1 MKAGRLKI
9 IIGISFMSLMELTVA
24 AEPTREITLKVIMQG
39 LRNDVFVIADGM
51 FTDNMKLVAQG
62 ADGIADHP
70 SIPSGQV
77 RLVAAELGS
86 EMPAFKSLDQ
96 QVHDLSVSIIS
107 AAKLGD
113 RERISQDF
121 QQLING
127 CLACHAPF
135 KERVANILNEP
146 NQ

>member
-1 MKAGRLKI
+1 MKVGKLTI

-24 AEPTREITLKVIMQG
+24 AEPTQEITLKVIMQG

-51 FTDNMKLVAQG
+51 FTDNMKLIAQG
-62 ADGIADHP
+62 AGRIADHP

-86 EMPAFKSLDQ
+86 EMPAFKSFDQ
-96 QVHDLSVSIIS
+96 QVHDLSVSMIS
-107 AAKLGD
+107 AAKLGN
-113 RERISQDF
+113 RARINQDF

-127 CLACHAPF
+127 CLACHALY

>member
-1 MKAGRLKI
+1 MKVGKLTI
-9 IIGISFMSLMELTVA
+9 IIGILFMSLMELTVA
-24 AEPTREITLKVIMQG
+24 AEPTQEITLKVIMQG

-51 FTDNMKLVAQG
+51 FTDNMKLIAQG
-62 ADGIADHP
+62 AGRIADHP

-86 EMPAFKSLDQ
+86 EMPAFKSFDQ
-96 QVHDLSVSIIS
+96 QVHDLSVSMIS
-107 AAKLGD
+107 AAKLGN
-113 RERISQDF
+113 RARISQDF

-127 CLACHAPF
+127 CLACHALY
-135 KERVANILNEP
+135 KERVANILNES